1 MDSVQYELVGE
12 TGQEVQAC
20 PWILC
25 RGVQQQGPGC
35 QVKVILSCLPLELF
49 ADTKTCQPGRRHLG
63 IHSEVNL

>member
-20 PWILC
+20 PWILY

-35 QVKVILSCLPLELF
+35 QVKIILSSLSLELY
-49 ADTKTCQPGRRHLG
+49 ADA
-63 IHSEVNL
+63 